1 MNFFFCNMSH
11 VWLSCTKDFCIQI
24 LLSMRYTSFSDNFKL
39 AVEVRDRSTGWQ
51 NLLWSVYPRKTS
63 PSVLPTGSDTKL
75 PCWPL
80 FLLRSLGASMLTARP
95 KCILGE
101 GTLSKTVTFLWDWY
115 LRKSDTLLKNF
126 YLSSVIHIHTFF
138 LYTLFHYGYHRKR
151 GIFLFVL
158 FLSCH
163 MAYWDLRP
171 YHGWNPHPHQWKGR
185 ILTTRPP
192 GNSQNG
198 SLMVCTFIFY
208 TYLLQKKKWLKK
220 DGITKLIWKMY
231 INLKKCFTS

>member
-1 MNFFFCNMSH
+1 MSH

-24 LLSMRYTSFSDNFKL
+24 LLSMRYKSFSDNFKL
-39 AVEVRDRSTGWQ
+39 TVEVRDRSTGWQ
-51 NLLWSVYPRKTS
+51 NLLWTVYPRKTS
-63 PSVLPTGSDTKL
+63 PSVLSTGSDTKL

-80 FLLRSLGASMLTARP
+80 STEITRCLHADSQTLMHPGRRHSSQNLHFYEIETWGKVITFLKFLFKFSYTHTYILSLHSFLLW
-95 KCILGE
+95 
-101 GTLSKTVTFLWDWY
+101 LSQENGDF
-115 LRKSDTLLKNF
+115 
-126 YLSSVIHIHTFF
+126 
-138 LYTLFHYGYHRKR
+138 
-151 GIFLFVL
+151 FVL

-171 YHGWNPHPHQWKGR
+171 YQGSNPHPHQWKGR

-192 GNSQNG
+192 ENSQNG

-208 TYLLQKKKWLKK
+208 TYLLQKKIKK
-220 DGITKLIWKMY
+220 GITKLIWKMY